1 MMMKSHSSSKPHPL
15 LAVVNNDGM
24 LLVIGDLN
32 AQMDMTPKQMRQH
45 AMELLKRAEEAEAKA
60 GQE

>member
-1 MMMKSHSSSKPHPL
+1 MMTRFPSSSKPHPL
-15 LAVVNNDGM
+15 LAVVNNEGM

-32 AQMDMTPKQMRQH
+32 AQMDMTPQQMRQH

>member
-1 MMMKSHSSSKPHPL
+1 MTRSHSLNEPHPL
-15 LAVVNNDGM
+15 LAIPNNEGM
-24 LLVIGDLN
+24 LVVIGKLQ
-32 AQMDMTPKQMRQH
+32 AQIDMTPKQMRRQ

>member
-1 MMMKSHSSSKPHPL
+1 
-15 LAVVNNDGM
+15 M
-24 LLVIGDLN
+24 LVVIGKLQ
-32 AQMDMTPKQMRQH
+32 AQIDMTPQQMRRQ

>member
-1 MMMKSHSSSKPHPL
+1 MTRSHSLNEPHPL
-15 LAVVNNDGM
+15 LAIPNNEGM

>member
-1 MMMKSHSSSKPHPL
+1 
-15 LAVVNNDGM
+15 M
-24 LLVIGDLN
+24 LVVIGKLQ
-32 AQMDMTPKQMRQH
+32 AQIDMTPRQMRQH

>member
-1 MMMKSHSSSKPHPL
+1 
-15 LAVVNNDGM
+15 M

-45 AMELLKRAEEAEAKA
+45 AMELLKRAEEAEARA
-60 GQE
+60 NQE

>member
-1 MMMKSHSSSKPHPL
+1 MTRFLSSSKPHRL
-15 LAVVNNDGM
+15 LAVVNNEGM

>member
-1 MMMKSHSSSKPHPL
+1 MTRFHLSSKPHPL
-15 LAVVNNDGM
+15 LAVVNNEGM

-32 AQMDMTPKQMRQH
+32 AQMDMPPQQMRRH

>member
-1 MMMKSHSSSKPHPL
+1 
-15 LAVVNNDGM
+15 LAVVNNEGM

>member
-1 MMMKSHSSSKPHPL
+1 MTRSHSLNEPHPL
-15 LAVVNNDGM
+15 LAIPNNEGM

-45 AMELLKRAEEAEAKA
+45 AMELLKRAEEAEARA
-60 GQE
+60 NQE

>member
-1 MMMKSHSSSKPHPL
+1 
-15 LAVVNNDGM
+15 LAVVNNEGM

-32 AQMDMTPKQMRQH
+32 AQMDMTPQQMRRH

-60 GQE
+60 GQK